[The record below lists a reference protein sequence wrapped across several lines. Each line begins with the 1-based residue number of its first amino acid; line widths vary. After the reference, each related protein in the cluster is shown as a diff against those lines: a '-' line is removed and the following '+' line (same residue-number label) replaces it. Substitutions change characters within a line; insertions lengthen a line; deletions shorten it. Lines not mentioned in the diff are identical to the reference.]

1 MNRILLIFAILL
13 CSTSVVS
20 AQDKTGEHRRQWMEE
35 MRQLRVKYIVGELKL
50 TDEQRAK
57 FEPAYQSMIVET
69 DRLMRD
75 TRKLYESVKRKGT
88 AATDL
93 EKEKAA
99 ETMFESKGRENEI
112 EMRYFVKFKE
122 ILTPDQ
128 LFQLREA
135 EHKFARQLMKHRR
148 QKNK

>member
-1 MNRILLIFAILL
+1 MNRILFLLAILL
-13 CSTSVVS
+13 CSTSAVS
-20 AQDKTGEHRRQWMEE
+20 AQNKTGEQRRQWMEE
-35 MRQLRVKYIVGELKL
+35 MRQLRVKFVVNELKL

-69 DRLMRD
+69 DHLMRD
-75 TRKLYESVKRKGT
+75 TRKLYESVKRKG
-88 AATDL
+88 ASATDL

-112 EMRYFVKFKE
+112 EMRYFAKFKE

-135 EHKFARQLMKHRR
+135 EHKFSRQLMKQRR